1 MDKEILEETG
11 KRVISQISYAW
22 DYYIRLIRGVM
33 AKDVNVAVFNKET
46 VSAAK
51 TKLKEMFE
59 ELRKNKYRW

>member
-1 MDKEILEETG
+1 MIY
-11 KRVISQISYAW
+11 QITYAW

-59 ELRKNKYRW
+59 ELRQNKYRW